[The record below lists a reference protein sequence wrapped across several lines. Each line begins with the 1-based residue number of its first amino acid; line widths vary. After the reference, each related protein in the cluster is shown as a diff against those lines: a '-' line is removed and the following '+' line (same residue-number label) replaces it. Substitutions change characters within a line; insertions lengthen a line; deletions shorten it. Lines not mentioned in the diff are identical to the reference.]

1 MLSLLRF
8 SERPAEPP
16 GKFSESEWHE
26 RAKLGSGTLDR
37 ECGVVSMSFQDS
49 VVRAQPDADNW
60 NSAGSAAAMMR
71 TGYAH

>member
-26 RAKLGSGTLDR
+26 HAKLGSGTLDR
-37 ECGVVSMSFQDS
+37 ECVMSMRFRDS